1 MASMYYDGTKLL
13 SLKDIN
19 GAEPDLYLCTTNRT
33 AGKTTYFSRLL
44 VNRFVKRGEKFGLI
58 YRFKYELD
66 DIPNKFFKD
75 INSLF
80 FPDLEMKSQVRAKG
94 IYHELFLNNIACG
107 YALSLN
113 CADTLKKYSHI
124 FSDISSMFMDEFQ
137 SETGHYC
144 PNEIEKFISLHTSVA
159 RGQGKMYRRV
169 PVYMC
174 GNPVTLLNPYY
185 VALGISSKL
194 QKNTHFLRGDG
205 FVLEQGYSANAE
217 KAQRESAFN
226 RAFSENNYTAYT
238 AQGVYLND
246 NYAFVEKISGIG
258 KYIATIKYNGK
269 SYAIREFQK
278 QGIIY
283 CDNRADESFPFRLAV
298 TTEDHNINYVML
310 QNNMLFIERMR
321 YFFERGCFRFKDLS
335 CKNAIISMLSF

>member
-44 VNRFVKRGEKFGLI
+44 VNRFVKRNEKFGLI

-80 FPDLEMKSQVRAKG
+80 FPDMEMKSQVRAKG

-144 PNEIEKFISLHTSVA
+144 TNEVEKFISLHTSVA

-194 QKNTHFLRGDG
+194 QKSTHFLRGDG

-226 RAFSENNYTAYT
+226 RAFSENSYTAYM

-246 NYAFVEKISGIG
+246 NDAFVEKISGIG

-278 QGIIY
+278 QGVIY

>member
-1 MASMYYDGTKLL
+1 MTSMYYDGTKLL

-19 GAEPDLYLCTTNRT
+19 GLEPDLYLCTTNRT

-44 VNRFVKRGEKFGLI
+44 VNRFVKRKEKFGLI

-144 PNEIEKFISLHTSVA
+144 PNEVEKFISLHTSVA
-159 RGQGKMYRRV
+159 RGQGKMNRRV

-194 QKNTHFLRGDG
+194 QKSTHFLRGDG

-226 RAFSENNYTAYT
+226 RAFSENSYTAYT

-246 NYAFVEKISGIG
+246 NDAFVEKIIGIG

-283 CDNRADESFPFRLAV
+283 CDNQADESFPFRLAV
-298 TTEDHNINYVML
+298 TTDDHNVNYVMM
-310 QNNMLFIERMR
+310 QNNLLFIDRMR

>member
-19 GAEPDLYLCTTNRT
+19 GLEPDLYLCTTNRT

-44 VNRFVKRGEKFGLI
+44 VNRFLKRKEKFGLI

-144 PNEIEKFISLHTSVA
+144 PNEVEKFISLHTSVA

-194 QKNTHFLRGDG
+194 QKSTHFLRGDG

-226 RAFSENNYTAYT
+226 RAFSENSYTSYT
-238 AQGVYLND
+238 AQGIYLND
-246 NYAFVEKISGIG
+246 NDAFVEKINGIG

-298 TTEDHNINYVML
+298 TTEDHNVNYVML
-310 QNNMLFIERMR
+310 QNNLLFIDRMR

>member
-1 MASMYYDGTKLL
+1 MESMYYDGTKLL

-44 VNRFVKRGEKFGLI
+44 VNRFVKRKEKFGLI

-94 IYHELFLNNIACG
+94 IYHELFLNNISCG

-144 PNEIEKFISLHTSVA
+144 TNEIEKFISLHTSVA

-226 RAFSENNYTAYT
+226 RAFSENSYAAYT

-246 NYAFVEKISGIG
+246 NDAFVEKISGIG

-283 CDNRADESFPFRLAV
+283 CDNGADESFPFRLAV
-298 TTEDHNINYVML
+298 TTEDHNVNYVML
-310 QNNMLFIERMR
+310 QNNLLFIDRMR

>member
-1 MASMYYDGTKLL
+1 MTSMYYDGTKLL

-19 GAEPDLYLCTTNRT
+19 GLDPDLYLCTTNRT

-44 VNRFVKRGEKFGLI
+44 VNRFVKRNEKFGLI

-80 FPDLEMKSQVRAKG
+80 FPDMEMKSQVRAKG

-144 PNEIEKFISLHTSVA
+144 PNEVEKFISLHTSVA

-194 QKNTHFLRGDG
+194 QKSTHFLRGDG

-226 RAFSENNYTAYT
+226 RAFSENGYTAYT
-238 AQGVYLND
+238 AQGIYLND
-246 NYAFVEKISGIG
+246 NDAFVEKISGIG

-278 QGIIY
+278 QGVIY

-298 TTEDHNINYVML
+298 TTEDHNVNYVML
-310 QNNMLFIERMR
+310 QNNLLFIDRMR

>member
-19 GAEPDLYLCTTNRT
+19 GLEPDLYLCTTNRT

-44 VNRFVKRGEKFGLI
+44 VNRFVKRNEKFGLI

-80 FPDLEMKSQVRAKG
+80 FPDMEMKSQVRAKG

-144 PNEIEKFISLHTSVA
+144 PNEVEKFISLHTSVA

-194 QKNTHFLRGDG
+194 QKSTHFLRGDG

-238 AQGVYLND
+238 AQGIYLND
-246 NYAFVEKISGIG
+246 NDAFVEKISGIG

-283 CDNRADESFPFRLAV
+283 CDNRADESFHFRLAV
-298 TTEDHNINYVML
+298 TTEDHNVNYVML
-310 QNNMLFIERMR
+310 QNNMLFIDRMR

>member
-1 MASMYYDGTKLL
+1 MTSMYYDGTKLL

-44 VNRFVKRGEKFGLI
+44 VNRFVKRKEKFGLI

-144 PNEIEKFISLHTSVA
+144 PNEVEKFISLHTSVA

-194 QKNTHFLRGDG
+194 QKSTHFLRGDG

-226 RAFSENNYTAYT
+226 RAFSENSYTAYM

-246 NYAFVEKISGIG
+246 NDAFVEKISGIG

-278 QGIIY
+278 QGVIY

-310 QNNMLFIERMR
+310 QNNALFIDRMR